1 MKKILLVDDVR
12 LFLKLEETF
21 FRRTGCEIHMA
32 QSGAEAM
39 EVARE
44 QQPNLILLDFIM
56 PDMMGDEV
64 VKKLKSDPDTSG
76 IPIMIVSTSAD
87 ANDIEKCFRAG
98 ADDYV
103 TKPINPQEVLAKAA
117 NLLNIPHRLHYRLPV
132 NMKVIGAAGS
142 LSFIGFSR
150 NISLGGMLVES
161 RDPVA
166 RDARVLLE
174 LPILSDNRSIALRGS
189 IVRTDEDQAKGIVLL
204 GIKFEELSEDQV
216 TAIGEFIGKYE
227 STAKA

>member
-1 MKKILLVDDVR
+1 MKKKILLVDDVR

-21 FRRTGCEIHMA
+21 FKRTGCEIFTA
-32 QSGAEAM
+32 QSGEEA
-39 EVARE
+39 VGIARRE
-44 QQPNLILLDFIM
+44 KPELILLDFIM

-64 VKKLKSDPDTSG
+64 VGKLKSDPDTRG

-87 ANDIEKCFRAG
+87 AKDIEKCFQAG

-132 NMKVIGAAGS
+132 TLKVVGETRDF
-142 LSFIGFSR
+142 SFISFSR
-150 NISLGGMLVES
+150 NISLGGMLVEC

-166 RDARVLLE
+166 RDSHVQLE
-174 LPILSDNRSIALRGS
+174 LPILPDNKSLNLRGKV
-189 IVRTDEDQAKGIVLL
+189 VRSDEDAARGVSLIGIQFEGMAPEQEQAIESFIV
-204 GIKFEELSEDQV
+204 
-216 TAIGEFIGKYE
+216 KYE
-227 STAKA
+227 GAPA

>member
-21 FRRTGCEIHMA
+21 FRRTGCEIHTA

-64 VKKLKSDPDTSG
+64 IKMLKSDPDTSG

-132 NMKVIGAAGS
+132 NMKVMGATGNF
-142 LSFIGFSR
+142 SFISFSR

-166 RDARVLLE
+166 RDVRVQLE
-174 LPILSDNRSIALRGS
+174 LPILPDNKSISLRGS
-189 IVRTDEDQAKGIVLL
+189 VIRTDEDAARGIVLL
-204 GIKFEELSEDQV
+204 GIKFEELTADQV
-216 TAIGEFIGKYE
+216 TAIGEFISKYE
-227 STAKA
+227 SAGKA